1 MKRNFKRT
9 LSLILS
15 VLMVIAVVPFSGMA
29 AACTHPNATI
39 TVVKNEL
46 THIIV
51 CADCGFSAKED
62 CASSTTGEA
71 SCQNPKF
78 CDVCDRELSVGTHN
92 FNLKVEAPNALVD
105 ENVNCDEYN
114 RYYKSCNCG
123 RVSDKAED
131 IFTSTTN
138 KGTNH
143 DFTKKIMN
151 EQYLAKADCGKNPNY
166 YYACSRCNVSSK
178 GFDGST
184 YANEEITVQHIFVI
198 PNEPVQGTEKSAPTC
213 TSPAVFYKI
222 CSECGESA
230 KGIDETETYTYGK
243 PASHTFIENA
253 DKEGALIIPAT
264 CSVAAMYSKSC
275 KDCGVFAVEGL
286 GTPGFDPNDTQIDIT
301 TEGENA
307 NAFYAGSPLNHG
319 KLKTTKEA
327 KAPTCTAD
335 GNTEE
340 ISCEYCGAVMVESEK
355 INKLGHKYDSKLEQ
369 EYKAPTCKQYG
380 QIGKVKCVNEGCGQ
394 TFAVNAK
401 GEVMSLDNI
410 KDFSIEPLGHI
421 DENGDLT
428 CDRAECGAILE
439 PEDLCT
445 CICHS
450 SGFMYFIAWIIKW
463 FWSFT
468 GTNPYCA
475 CGIAHYEVD

>member
-15 VLMVIAVVPFSGMA
+15 VLMVIAVIPFSGMA
-29 AACTHPNATI
+29 ADCTHPNATI
-39 TVVKNEL
+39 TVVKTEL
-46 THIIV
+46 KHIIV
-51 CADCGFSAKED
+51 CGDCGYYEKED

-78 CDVCDRELSVGTHN
+78 CDVCKRELSVGTHS
-92 FNLKVEAPNALVD
+92 FTLEVEAPEALVD
-105 ENVNCDEYN
+105 KDTNCDEYN
-114 RYYKSCNCG
+114 RYYKSCDCSRISEN
-123 RVSDKAED
+123 DED
-131 IFTSTTN
+131 IFIGTT
-138 KGTNH
+138 KGSNH
-143 DFTKKIMN
+143 DFTKKVM
-151 EQYLAKADCGKNPNY
+151 EPQYIAKADCGDNPY
-166 YYACSRCNVSSK
+166 YYFLCTRCDEVSDK
-178 GFDGST
+178 T
-184 YANEEITVQHIFVI
+184 YANEEVTVQHIFEI
-198 PNEPVQGTEKSAPTC
+198 PAEPIQGTEKSAPTC
-213 TSPAVFYKI
+213 TSPAVFYKV
-222 CSECGESA
+222 CSECGESS
-230 KGIDETETYTYGK
+230 KGIDENETYTYGK
-243 PASHTFIENA
+243 PAAHTYIDNA

-275 KDCGVFAVEGL
+275 QYCGAFAVEGL
-286 GTPGFDPNDTQIDIT
+286 GTPGFDPSDSDVEIS

-307 NAFYAGSPLNHG
+307 NAFYSGEPLNHG

-340 ISCEYCGAVMVESEK
+340 ISCEYCGAVMIASEK
-355 INKLGHKYDSKLEQ
+355 VNKLGHKYDSKLEQ

-410 KDFSIEPLGHI
+410 SDFSIEPLGHV
-421 DENGDLT
+421 DEDGDLT
-428 CDRAECGAILE
+428 CDRETCNAILE

-468 GTNPYCA
+468 GTNPYCS
-475 CGIAHYEVD
+475 CGVAHYEVD